1 MPLLTIFLKRPAW
14 AKVLCYIF
22 LYPLIIM
29 YASKQSHFHLNP
41 SLVFAAAL
49 ISMGI
54 AALMLMNPTIKE
66 RVSDPSDSRITGP
79 AYFAGITGI
88 FLLLIFLSGVIPSSP
103 FKDNSQYTVEKMETM
118 DLSDNSDS
126 SMMTMIPNAIMVEPE
141 KIIPEKNI
149 NNIEM
154 DSTPLSELMNDT
166 EVFDSA
172 PMSKDPRVNLQS
184 QSQSSSASTQV
195 VTPKPKKQKAVQYP
209 FNLTE
214 EQMDALL
221 AGAAAILAFSSTA
234 QDKLA
239 SIVPSA
245 FEEGGARTTMGI
257 IVTGI
262 IAAIAYYI
270 MKKFAMP
277 KPQYN

>member
-1 MPLLTIFLKRPAW
+1 
-14 AKVLCYIF
+14 
-22 LYPLIIM
+22 
-29 YASKQSHFHLNP
+29 
-41 SLVFAAAL
+41 
-49 ISMGI
+49 
-54 AALMLMNPTIKE
+54 
-66 RVSDPSDSRITGP
+66 
-79 AYFAGITGI
+79 
-88 FLLLIFLSGVIPSSP
+88 
-103 FKDNSQYTVEKMETM
+103 METM

-141 KIIPEKNI
+141 KISVEKNI

-172 PMSKDPRVNLQS
+172 PMSKDPRMNLQS
-184 QSQSSSASTQV
+184 QSQSSGTTSQV
-195 VTPKPKKQKAVQYP
+195 VTPKPKKQKPVQYP

-245 FEEGGARTTMGI
+245 FDEGGARTTMGI

-277 KPQYN
+277 KPQ